1 METRLTLRPG
11 QNGTRKLVARFGKRL
26 VRVRYRY
33 DAEQRKRCTTV
44 ELIVAESSWTPHARV
59 PRATRPAEDMVF
71 ARVAYGEQGLRA
83 KLRALGAIWRP
94 QLRLWEL
101 PWGVARGLGIDDRVV
116 GR

>member
-11 QNGTRKLVARFGKRL
+11 QNGTRKLVARFGKHL

-33 DAEQRKRCTTV
+33 DAEQRKRYTTV
-44 ELIVAESSWTPHARV
+44 ELIVVESSWTPHARV
-59 PRATRPAEDMVF
+59 PRATCPAEDMVF

-83 KLRALGAIWRP
+83 KLIALGAIWRP

-116 GR
+116 GP